1 MKNRT
6 FAFRVAENDL
16 NAIRAKAAQS
26 KMTVTDYLVAC
37 AFHKK
42 IVVVEDLPQAISE
55 MKAIGRNL
63 NQLAMLA
70 NMGRI
75 TSVRLDEA
83 RESFARIYGLLF
95 EIAGR
100 KS

>member
-1 MKNRT
+1 MKNKT
-6 FAFRVAENDL
+6 FAFRVAERDL
-16 NAIRAKAAQS
+16 NAIRVKAAQT

-37 AFHKK
+37 ALGKK
-42 IVVVEDLPQAISE
+42 IIVVEDLPKAISE

-63 NQLAMLA
+63 NQLATLA

-75 TSVRLDEA
+75 TSVRLDEV
-83 RESFARIYGLLF
+83 RESFARIYEMLF
-95 EIAGR
+95 QIAGR